1 MITNIADIVL
11 ADGQATPVN
20 TTFSPASR
28 VAEST
33 ARWVAR
39 AVNGGIPMGSYVC
52 QFSVREPKDR
62 LPASLTRNWLKITEP
77 ELDLA
82 IPGAPKLLETGFVE
96 ITVAFPQSWTEARKK
111 NLLARARNLLT
122 LSSATALGDNIVLGT
137 LPY

>member
-1 MITNIADIVL
+1 MITNMADLVL

-28 VAEST
+28 VAENM

-39 AVNGGIPMGSYVC
+39 SVNGGIPMGSYTC
-52 QFSVREPKDR
+52 QYSVKEPKDR
-62 LPASLTRNWLKITEP
+62 APASLTRNWLKVTEP

-96 ITVAFPQSWTEARKK
+96 ITVAFPQSWPDVRKK
-111 NLLARARNLLT
+111 NLLSRARNLLS
-122 LSSATALGDNIVLGT
+122 LGSASALGDNIILGA